1 MRFTLSMK
9 KLTCYRNARINA
21 FSLPELLVVLV
32 LLCQSPQTR
41 AQDVHDFIE
50 GYKSAYKEYLKKAR
64 LDTSLT
70 YVPSVVNLN
79 YINNDLSLYQLP
91 LQERPQKLWSY
102 ICNPILANDFAF
114 DVEKGKYF
122 FFPYGWLWSN
132 HKFRKRVN
140 KMVEAELWTGDVW
153 RKRLLKYLQ
162 NNHIDY
168 VFTIQNLSINFD
180 NRFWVIYGGQLYVLQ
195 YDEGIDELYHVNAE
209 GFMNDNIDFLK
220 NPINEN

>member
-1 MRFTLSMK
+1 MKQILS
-9 KLTCYRNARINA
+9 L
-21 FSLPELLVVLV
+21 FLFVLV
-32 LLCQSPQTR
+32 LLGQSPQTR

-50 GYKSAYKEYLKKAR
+50 GYKSAYREHLKKAR

-79 YINNDLSLYQLP
+79 YINNDLSFYQLP

-132 HKFRKRVN
+132 HRFRKRVN
-140 KMVEAELWTGDVW
+140 KMFEYELSVYYVW
-153 RKRLLKYLQ
+153 EKRLLKYLQ

-168 VFTIQNLSINFD
+168 VFTIQLGVSWDI
-180 NRFWVIYGGQLYVLQ
+180 RFWVIYDNQLYVLQ
-195 YDEGIDELYHVNAE
+195 YNEGQDELYSVDVEN
-209 GFMNDNIDFLK
+209 FINDNIDFFK
-220 NPINEN
+220 EPINEN

>member
-1 MRFTLSMK
+1 MKQILS
-9 KLTCYRNARINA
+9 L
-21 FSLPELLVVLV
+21 FVFVLV
-32 LLCQSPQTR
+32 LLGQSSQIR
-41 AQDVHDFIE
+41 AQDIHDFID
-50 GYKSAYKEYLKKAR
+50 GYKSAYKKHLKKAR

-70 YVPSVVNLN
+70 YVPSVVNFCN
-79 YINNDLSLYQLP
+79 SNDNLSFYQLP

-122 FFPYGWLWSN
+122 FFPYGWLWNN

-140 KMVEAELWTGDVW
+140 RMVEAELRVGNVW

-168 VFTIQNLSINFD
+168 VFTIQLGESSD
-180 NRFWVIYGGQLYVLQ
+180 RRFWVIYDNQLYILQ
-195 YDEGIDELYHVNAE
+195 YDESRDELYPVDAE
-209 GFMNDNIDFLK
+209 DFMNDNIDFFK
-220 NPINEN
+220 EPINEN

>member
-1 MRFTLSMK
+1 MKQILS
-9 KLTCYRNARINA
+9 L
-21 FSLPELLVVLV
+21 FVFV
-32 LLCQSPQTR
+32 LLLLGQSPQTR

-50 GYKSAYKEYLKKAR
+50 GYKSAYKEHLKKAR

-70 YVPSVVNLN
+70 YVPSVVNFCN
-79 YINNDLSLYQLP
+79 TDDYLSFYRLP

-114 DVEKGKYF
+114 DVEKEKYF
-122 FFPYGWLWSN
+122 FFPYGGRFDN

-140 KMVEAELWTGDVW
+140 KMVAVELSASDVW

-168 VFTIQNLSINFD
+168 VFTIQNLSIDFD
-180 NRFWVIYGGQLYVLQ
+180 IRFWVIYDNQLYVLQ
-195 YDEGIDELYHVNAE
+195 YNEGQGELYSVDIEDFIN
-209 GFMNDNIDFLK
+209 GNIDFFK

>member
-1 MRFTLSMK
+1 MKQILS
-9 KLTCYRNARINA
+9 LFI
-21 FSLPELLVVLV
+21 FVLV
-32 LLCQSPQTR
+32 LLGQSPQTR

-50 GYKSAYKEYLKKAR
+50 GYKSAYKEHLKKAR

-79 YINNDLSLYQLP
+79 YINNDLSFYQLP

>member
-1 MRFTLSMK
+1 MKQILS
-9 KLTCYRNARINA
+9 L
-21 FSLPELLVVLV
+21 FVLVLV
-32 LLCQSPQTR
+32 LLGQSSQTK
-41 AQDVHDFIE
+41 AQDIHDFIE
-50 GYKSAYKEYLKKAR
+50 GYKSAYKEHLKKAR

-70 YVPSVVNLN
+70 YVPSVVNFSHTDS
-79 YINNDLSLYQLP
+79 YLSFYQLP

-140 KMVEAELWTGDVW
+140 KMEGAELWAGDVW

-168 VFTIQNLSINFD
+168 VFTIQNLNVNF
-180 NRFWVIYGGQLYVLQ
+180 NTRFWAIYGGQLYVLLC
-195 YDEGIDELYHVNAE
+195 DEGIDELYPVDAE
-209 GFMNDNIDFLK
+209 DFMNDNIDFFK
-220 NPINEN
+220 EPINEN